1 MEAKNSRLFPYLV
14 GLSAFLVAGSAAFYS
29 VFGLSKLFSGAALAV
44 VIMAGSLE
52 FAKLVTASFLYRY
65 WDEINRWMK
74 TYLIVGVV
82 TLVIITSAGIFGFL
96 SNAYQG
102 ATVVFE
108 KESTKLL
115 YKQDRLDQM
124 VEDKQFLKEE
134 LEAAVAE
141 LPDNYRTAKRKL
153 REEYQPKINEINT
166 DMMELKG
173 EIGDLK
179 TALVE
184 TGVDVGPA
192 IYLARVFDTDVDSVV
207 KYFIFMLI
215 AVFDPLAVVL
225 VISYNLTLQVRMR
238 DEEQIS
244 GQSTPPERKK
254 KPTPK
259 RLGLYKEGKSM
270 LEKVVKE
277 TFSPDAEKKSN
288 KVIKDFVKKQPNDDD
303 RFESGSEVIE
313 EEPGGGVFV
322 PETQQDID
330 TDISLK
336 GAVLNPKQERQVRK
350 NQKK

>member
-1 MEAKNSRLFPYLV
+1 METKNSRLFPYLV
-14 GLSAFLVAGSAAFYS
+14 GLAALLVAGSAAFYS
-29 VFGLSKLFSGAALAV
+29 VFGLSKLFSGAAIAV

-65 WDEINRWMK
+65 WDDINRFMK
-74 TYLIVGVV
+74 TYLIIGVV

-102 ATVVFE
+102 ATISFE
-108 KESTKLL
+108 KESTALL
-115 YKQDRLDQM
+115 YKEDRLDQLS
-124 VEDKQFLKEE
+124 EDKKFLKEE

-153 REEYQPKINEINT
+153 REEYQPKINQINT

-179 TALVE
+179 IALVE

-238 DEEQIS
+238 DEEVNLEKNPNS
-244 GQSTPPERKK
+244 EKFVRKNK
-254 KPTPK
+254 PK
-259 RLGLYKEGKSM
+259 RLGLYKEGKSIV
-270 LEKVVKE
+270 EKVVKE
-277 TFSPDAEKKSN
+277 TFSPDEEKKSN
-288 KVIKDFVKKQPNDDD
+288 KVIKDFVKKAPDEDD
-303 RFESGSEVIE
+303 RFKSGSEVIE
-313 EEPGGGVFV
+313 EEPGGGVFE
-322 PETQQDID
+322 PEETKIF
-330 TDISLK
+330 K
-336 GAVLNPKQERQVRK
+336 GGVKPK
-350 NQKK
+350 KK